1 MNVVTLT
8 WYHYHN
14 NIRVA
19 NNISSKIYWLSQ
31 SIIDSNT
38 CSKTV
43 SFAMTGGAATVLV
56 CSATTN
62 AEKKHILKQ
71 NNFSTKNNNK
81 NSFLTEFNSK
91 SNSVTSGNSHKLS
104 QQNL

>member
-62 AEKKHILKQ
+62 AEKK
-71 NNFSTKNNNK
+71 NFLTKNNNK
-81 NSFLTEFNSK
+81 KKSF
-91 SNSVTSGNSHKLS
+91 
-104 QQNL
+104 